1 MYPATFLDPENT
13 AESLPS
19 WSFHS
24 MGESD
29 KEIKC
34 TVVIRA
40 VEATAPVQ
48 TREVVDL
55 GLSGHGES
63 D

>member
-1 MYPATFLDPENT
+1 
-13 AESLPS
+13 
-19 WSFHS
+19 

-34 TVVIRA
+34 IVVIRA
-40 VEATAPVQ
+40 VEASAPVQ